1 MTDIKVD
8 TEFKNLLP
16 PLTEEQKA
24 ELEKDIIKNGCL
36 TPLVIWKNILVDG
49 HHRYDICTKN
59 NIPFDLTQVEF
70 KDKLEAMEWAW
81 SNQKNRRNLNKYEL
95 AQIALKFKPVIEGKA
110 KENQKLSE
118 GRGQKGLTKSSNLK
132 QNSILMKSSKMN
144 NEEIEED
151 IKHVNTRKE
160 IAEIAGVS
168 EDTIHKVEVIEEK
181 APEDI
186 KKQVKL
192 GDLTINNAYV
202 LTKSALEAKKKNE
215 ELEKEYQEELEKEK
229 QEREEKK
236 KQEEFEK
243 TLPENTVLIDK
254 FRKPKETH
262 IFGITDFENLTEEQL
277 SECIKHSK
285 KYEAA
290 ISKVAMLSTSEDS
303 LKAWNCIADTAELI
317 DLELSDISLAI
328 GNLIKIQNYFK
339 GVKKK

>member
-1 MTDIKVD
+1 LSDIKIE
-8 TEFKNLLP
+8 TEFKHLLP
-16 PLTEEQKA
+16 PLTEEQKT

-36 TPLVIWKNILVDG
+36 TPLVVWNSILIDG
-49 HHRYDICTKN
+49 HHRYEICTKN
-59 NIPFDLTQVEF
+59 NIPFDLTQMEF

-95 AQIALKFKPVIEGKA
+95 AQIALKFKPVIEEKA
-110 KENQKLSE
+110 KENKIKAVKKADIHNS
-118 GRGQKGLTKSSNLK
+118 KK

-168 EDTIHKVEVIEEK
+168 EDTIHKVEVIEKK

-277 SECIKHSK
+277 NECIKHSK